1 MKSGQTMRTSM
12 LAIAVMAACGPTM
25 AAGPAPTRPAKAE
38 KPTPC
43 PKGQVEITSKITG
56 ASRCAAMGGITMMWG
71 GPGPQPIIL
80 PEKPAGK
87 PKK

>member
-1 MKSGQTMRTSM
+1 
-12 LAIAVMAACGPTM
+12 M
-25 AAGPAPTRPAKAE
+25 AAGPTIKAE
-38 KPTPC
+38 KPAPC

-71 GPGPQPIIL
+71 GPGPQPLIL

>member
-1 MKSGQTMRTSM
+1 MTSTPHRV
-12 LAIAVMAACGPTM
+12 ARSIVAVAFLGAALPAM
-25 AAGPAPTRPAKAE
+25 AAGPASPVKAG

-56 ASRCAAMGGITMMWG
+56 ARRCATMGGITMMWG

-80 PEKPAGK
+80 PEKPAAK